1 MKTTPEQRI
10 EMARRHAVGETYAE
24 IAQHMQINIAT
35 VRYWCRQLRRGRSS
49 QTHWSRGKV
58 GILSQFAPELAATIL
73 ALRQAHPGWGPDRL
87 VDELKRRAAPGER
100 VPSRATVGRL
110 LHSHHQY
117 RRPKRQRVEPVAPAP
132 AQAVHECWEIDFKLK
147 IGLGDGLRYNLTTV
161 REVAG
166 GACLYAW
173 LSCAEQF
180 DAQGRRT
187 GASKHVSVDELMLCL
202 RTVFA
207 QFGTLP
213 QRIQTDNETVF
224 VGSTSD
230 DFPGRFTLWLWGLG
244 IEHVRTRPG
253 VPTDNAHVERC
264 HQTIYNYALRGQ
276 LKRQPDALQA
286 DLLIAVERHLFS
298 LSSRAKGCNGQPPA
312 QVYPELFQRPCPYQP
327 ELEPLL
333 FQLARVDQ
341 QLARRQWRRRV
352 GKNGQVSI
360 GGQHEYYSVGNEHA
374 RQYVLVTFDP
384 RDRTFV
390 FWAEQPDAPGTP
402 AHEIC
407 RLPARNLTIH
417 DILGPLHVHLP
428 QLSTLITERLHQP
441 V

>member
-202 RTVFA
+202 RTVLGP
-207 QFGTLP
+207 FGTLP

-264 HQTIYNYALRGQ
+264 HQTISSANPMHCRPICSSPSSAISFRSLPVPRAVTASRPLRSIPNSSNG
-276 LKRQPDALQA
+276 PAP
-286 DLLIAVERHLFS
+286 IS
-298 LSSRAKGCNGQPPA
+298 PNSSRCSSNLHALTNNSLGGSGVA
-312 QVYPELFQRPCPYQP
+312 AS
-327 ELEPLL
+327 
-333 FQLARVDQ
+333 ART
-341 QLARRQWRRRV
+341 ARSPSAA
-352 GKNGQVSI
+352 NTSTTP
-360 GGQHEYYSVGNEHA
+360 SATN
-374 RQYVLVTFDP
+374 
-384 RDRTFV
+384 
-390 FWAEQPDAPGTP
+390 TP
-402 AHEIC
+402 ASMSWSPSTRATAPSSSGPNNPMRPAHLLTKSAAFRLATSPSMTSLAPCTSTC
-407 RLPARNLTIH
+407 RSFLP
-417 DILGPLHVHLP
+417 
-428 QLSTLITERLHQP
+428 
-441 V
+441 